1 MESSQIGCL
10 TVEVC
15 FGCCLPLLS
24 IETPR
29 KKLLTKGA
37 DRFMGLKLCESKN
50 SGILQA
56 KQQSSKIPL
65 FPCAKQKVLRIKS
78 GSLNEKR
85 QIYELFKLSVP
96 PHKRDPLPAKLASC
110 IKFQRRE
117 GIQLHT
123 DRRSLKSKMKSCH
136 LKIFHS
142 FKGTFRGAK
151 LVIRK
156 TFPAAQ
162 IICSATQEIASRIKF
177 E

>member
-1 MESSQIGCL
+1 
-10 TVEVC
+10 
-15 FGCCLPLLS
+15 
-24 IETPR
+24 
-29 KKLLTKGA
+29 
-37 DRFMGLKLCESKN
+37 MGLKLCESKN

-117 GIQLHT
+117 GTQHHI
-123 DRRSLKSKMKSCH
+123 DRRSLKSKIKICH
-136 LKIFHS
+136 LKVFHS
-142 FKGTFRGAK
+142 FKGAK
-151 LVIRK
+151 PV
-156 TFPAAQ
+156 FQ
-162 IICSATQEIASRIKF
+162 IHLRFVTLKIYHSFDLRAINLIYCVFVNIQFEFCLQSNLTLRICNLCLWIFVFLHLNSSVYMYLA
-177 E
+177 

>member
-37 DRFMGLKLCESKN
+37 ERFMGLKLCESKN

-117 GIQLHT
+117 GTQLHIN
-123 DRRSLKSKMKSCH
+123 RRSLKTKMKSCH
-136 LKIFHS
+136 SFHS
-142 FKGTFRGAK
+142 FKGVPFHLRAINLKYCVFVNIWLEFCLNFVK
-151 LVIRK
+151 L
-156 TFPAAQ
+156 
-162 IICSATQEIASRIKF
+162 
-177 E
+177 